1 MGQTKAFAM
10 DVSYLMGHDGDL
22 PKVVT
27 MMADLQCELLH
38 LRDVVSSDS
47 ASDEEKDQAEEAL
60 TFFLKLRPVGEVFEG
75 LLESRRQKED
85 IGRSDE
91 ESAVRLEPLAQIPM

>member
-10 DVSYLMGHDGDL
+10 KISYLMGRDGDL
-22 PKVVT
+22 PKVVV

-38 LRDVVSSDS
+38 QADVLSSDS
-47 ASDEEKDQAEEAL
+47 ATDGKKDQAEEAL
-60 TFFLKLRPVGEVFEG
+60 GFFLKLQPVGEVFEG
-75 LLESRRQKED
+75 LLESRRG

-91 ESAVRLEPLAQIPM
+91 ESAVGLEPLTYIPM